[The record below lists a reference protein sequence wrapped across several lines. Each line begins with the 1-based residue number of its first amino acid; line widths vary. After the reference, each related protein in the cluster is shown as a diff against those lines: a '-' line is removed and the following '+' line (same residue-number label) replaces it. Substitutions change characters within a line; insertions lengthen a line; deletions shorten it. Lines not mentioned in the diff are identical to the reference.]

1 MGVYEKLIKVQSD
14 LKAPKSKFNSFGK
27 YNYRSLEDILE
38 GVKPLLVQYKATL
51 IMTDGM
57 EQVGDRYYLK
67 ATATFI
73 DTENG
78 ESVSNSALAR
88 ESADKRG
95 MDDSQITGTAS
106 SYARKYALNG
116 LLLIDDTKDMDTDE
130 AQAEGKARAE
140 KAEKQEARTQKAK
153 SEPKKSD
160 AQLNREMIES
170 VPDDLIPDAN
180 RTPEYRAKRIREEIA
195 RTKQDEKRLL
205 NNARVEKWE
214 DVSDAQFVT
223 LMGFLAKR

>member
-1 MGVYEKLIKVQSD
+1 MGVYEKLIKVQTD
-14 LKAPKSKFNSFGK
+14 LKAPKSKYNSFGK

-38 GVKPLLVQYKATL
+38 GAKPLLKKHNATL
-51 IMTDGM
+51 VIADSM

-88 ESADKRG
+88 ESADKKG

-116 LLLIDDTKDMDTDE
+116 LFLIDDTKDADTDE
-130 AQAEGKARAE
+130 AHIE
-140 KAEKQEARTQKAK
+140 KEARSKGKKTEQKTD
-153 SEPKKSD
+153 E
-160 AQLNREMIES
+160 QLNQEMIS
-170 VPDDLIPDAN
+170 NVSPDLIPDPT
-180 RTPEYRAKRIREEIA
+180 RTPDYRAKRLREEIA
-195 RTKQDEKRLL
+195 RTGVSEAKLL
-205 NNARVEKWE
+205 ANTKVEKWE
-214 DVSDAQFVT
+214 DVTDAQFVT
-223 LMGFLAKR
+223 LMGYLAKR

>member
-1 MGVYEKLIKVQSD
+1 MGVYDKLIKVQSD
-14 LKAPKSKFNSFGK
+14 LKAPKSKYNSFGK

-38 GVKPLLVQYKATL
+38 GAKPLLKKHGATL
-51 IMTDGM
+51 VIADSM

-88 ESADKRG
+88 ESADKKG

-116 LLLIDDTKDMDTDE
+116 LFLIDDTKDADTDE
-130 AQAEGKARAE
+130 AHIEN
-140 KAEKQEARTQKAK
+140 EARSKGKKAPVK
-153 SEPKKSD
+153 SEE
-160 AQLNREMIES
+160 QLNEEMINS
-170 VPDDLIPDAN
+170 VSPDLIPDPN

-195 RTKQDEKRLL
+195 RTGVDEAKLL
-205 NNARVEKWE
+205 NNTKVDRWD
-214 DVSDAQFVT
+214 DVTDAQFVT
-223 LMGFLAKR
+223 LMGYLAKR